1 MGSYKIL
8 FVFGLIVAA
17 AWTKPVANEDGLP
30 KDEVLPSSAK
40 AKVILD
46 FGDLKCDDENVEKF
60 VDEKVV
66 NTENGVSASAK
77 ASVKFAPKTFKFD
90 WKKMFEKML
99 AKFEEDQKQETDSK
113 VSELNCEKNKDDESA
128 KQGPFRF
135 SFRVCSTTSAK
146 ASAKASSR
154 FCSSDEVK
162 PAIDGTVVAGPDGKP
177 IAVPKPVVAEPVVV
191 KPVVDEPVVDE
202 PVVVEPVVVKPVV
215 DEPLVVKTDEP
226 VELVE

>member
-46 FGDLKCDDENVEKF
+46 FGDLKCDDEN
-60 VDEKVV
+60 
-66 NTENGVSASAK
+66 GVSASAK

-99 AKFEEDQKQETDSK
+99 AKLEEDQKQNADSK
-113 VSELNCEKNKDDESA
+113 VSELNCENSEENKDDESA

-135 SFRVCSTTSAK
+135 SFRVCSK
-146 ASAKASSR
+146 ASAKASPR
-154 FCSSDEVK
+154 FCSSDEAK
-162 PAIDGTVVAGPDGKP
+162 PATDGTVVAGPDGKP
-177 IAVPKPVVAEPVVV
+177 I
-191 KPVVDEPVVDE
+191 
-202 PVVVEPVVVKPVV
+202 
-215 DEPLVVKTDEP
+215 
-226 VELVE
+226 

>member
-1 MGSYKIL
+1 MG
-8 FVFGLIVAA
+8 
-17 AWTKPVANEDGLP
+17 
-30 KDEVLPSSAK
+30 

-90 WKKMFEKML
+90 WKKML
-99 AKFEEDQKQETDSK
+99 AKFEEDQKQNADSK
-113 VSELNCEKNKDDESA
+113 VSELNCENSEENKDDESA

-135 SFRVCSTTSAK
+135 SFRVCSTASAK

-162 PAIDGTVVAGPDGKP
+162 PATDGTVVAGPDGKP

-202 PVVVEPVVVKPVV
+202 PVVVKAVVVNPVV
-215 DEPLVVKTDEP
+215 DEPLVVKTDVP
-226 VELVE
+226 VELVEEV